1 MSRLQKFFRYVWRI
15 NAVLILIAA
24 GTSTLAIGTLL
35 IQEFSSRNQ
44 RSRDAEVEVPVGHSD
59 ASRQLFL
66 QRATTIEGTNVMRAQ
81 LVLNGE
87 AAKFGS
93 GSSGD
98 RTEIR
103 NILFIEPGEK
113 AARWLL
119 PDNDHVIDDSLDAAE
134 KDATATRTIATA
146 ALVKPQVDGQV
157 TDKGRL
163 VLFDLPGKKV
173 VEVAGGVQEIQI
185 ASVTGGELTILYKQD
200 RRLVLA
206 AFDAGTLAKRREQQI
221 EVPQLK

>member
-24 GTSTLAIGTLL
+24 GTATLAIGTLL
-35 IQEFSSRNQ
+35 IQEFGSRAQ

-59 ASRQLFL
+59 ANLQLFL
-66 QRATTIEGTNVMRAQ
+66 QRATTVEGTNVMRAQ
-81 LVLNGE
+81 LVRNGE
-87 AAKFGS
+87 ATKFGS
-93 GSSGD
+93 GSSAD

-103 NILFIEPGEK
+103 NILFIEPGQK

-134 KDATATRTIATA
+134 KDTTATRTIATA
-146 ALVKPQVDGQV
+146 VLVKPQVDGQV

-163 VLFDLPGKKV
+163 ILFDPPGRKV
-173 VEVAGGVQEIQI
+173 LGVADGVQEIQV
-185 ASVTGGELTILYKQD
+185 ASVAAGELTILYKQD

-206 AFDAGTLAKRREQQI
+206 AFDSGTLAKRREQQI
-221 EVPQLK
+221 DVPQLK